1 MISLRRPGL
10 LVLGALSGCGGGGRQ
25 EYPTA
30 EFPFPSDTI
39 LTPYV
44 NPPVGGWLG
53 GNRWFVVAGE
63 FNEAALVDFSADSRR
78 PLGGRSDAEIRNP
91 FGGFASGDTAWITD
105 WALRRSTLWSSDARS
120 VGMVPSPPAL
130 RGALPSARDAAGQ
143 LYFEVRPEPRRD
155 GSGNRDSAAVVRL
168 SGDGARFD
176 TVARLAPLDLAE
188 VEEGGVR
195 RLERRIF
202 SGQDRWGVL
211 RDGTLWVA
219 RVYRNEVE
227 WRDPTGAVS
236 RGPGL
241 PDRVIEVSRVDREHW
256 LLQFPEEL
264 RSTAERLP
272 YTPIKPPFENGLTA
286 PSGEVWLEKSRAGT
300 DSVRTY
306 HVIDRRGELARVLIL
321 PSRQGHLIAIGD
333 TLALVAEQWKE
344 GVRLMQVRI
353 PAMP

>member
-1 MISLRRPGL
+1 VSWERRLGL
-10 LVLGALSGCGGGGRQ
+10 LVLGAAAGCGGGGRQ

-39 LTPYV
+39 LAPYV
-44 NPPVGGWLG
+44 HPPIGGWLG
-53 GNRWFVVAGE
+53 GSRWFVVAGE
-63 FNEAALVDFSADSRR
+63 YNEAALVDFGAKQRR
-78 PLGGRSDAEIRNP
+78 ALTGRDAAEIRNP
-91 FGGFASGDTAWITD
+91 FGGFASADTAWITD
-105 WALRRSTLWSSDARS
+105 WALRRATLWTSEGRAA
-120 VGMVPSPPAL
+120 GMVPAPEAL

-143 LYFEVRPEPRRD
+143 LYFEVRPEARRD
-155 GSGNRDSAAVVRL
+155 GSGNRDSAAVVRM
-168 SGDGARFD
+168 SADATRFD
-176 TVARLAPLDLAE
+176 TMARLSPLDLAE

-195 RLERRIF
+195 RLERRVF

-219 RVYRNEVE
+219 RVYRNEVI
-227 WRDPTGAVS
+227 WRDPAGTITQ
-236 RGPGL
+236 GPGL

-272 YTPIKPPFENGLTA
+272 YTPIKPPFENGLTT
-286 PSGEVWLEKSRAGT
+286 PGGEIWLEKSRAAT

-306 HVIDRRGELARVLIL
+306 HVINRRGELTRVLIL
-321 PSRQGHLIAIGD
+321 PSRQGHIIAVGD

-353 PAMP
+353 PVTP